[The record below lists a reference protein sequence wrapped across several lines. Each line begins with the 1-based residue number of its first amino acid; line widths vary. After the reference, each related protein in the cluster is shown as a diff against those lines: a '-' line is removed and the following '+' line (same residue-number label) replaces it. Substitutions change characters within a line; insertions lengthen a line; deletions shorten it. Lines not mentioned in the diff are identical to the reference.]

1 VDILRDFVV
10 PKLLYELVLGDAH
23 HNTLKRMD
31 IMIRTRLRAWLHF
44 PKVAAIA
51 YFYVPM
57 SEGGLG
63 IMRLGIAVPLMGKQ
77 RLQKMLS
84 TDKNITNVLRGKGE
98 FRMQL
103 RHAGKTIHVENEIVT
118 TKVEYQ
124 KAELSCLKPKLDG
137 RDLVVPDVWIRLVTS
152 G

>member
-1 VDILRDFVV
+1 
-10 PKLLYELVLGDAH
+10 
-23 HNTLKRMD
+23 
-31 IMIRTRLRAWLHF
+31 
-44 PKVAAIA
+44 
-51 YFYVPM
+51 
-57 SEGGLG
+57 
-63 IMRLGIAVPLMGKQ
+63 
-77 RLQKMLS
+77 
-84 TDKNITNVLRGKGE
+84 
-98 FRMQL
+98 MQL

>member
-1 VDILRDFVV
+1 
-10 PKLLYELVLGDAH
+10 
-23 HNTLKRMD
+23 
-31 IMIRTRLRAWLHF
+31 
-44 PKVAAIA
+44 
-51 YFYVPM
+51 M